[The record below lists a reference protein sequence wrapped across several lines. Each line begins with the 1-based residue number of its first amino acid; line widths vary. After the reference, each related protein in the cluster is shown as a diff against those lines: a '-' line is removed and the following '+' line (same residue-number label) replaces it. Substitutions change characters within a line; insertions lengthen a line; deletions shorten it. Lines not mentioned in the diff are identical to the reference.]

1 MPSELLILHPSIDV
15 AVGLLRRD
23 AGPRLDHRAEL
34 ALGLDGRAIEV
45 RQELPFLLGIFHVAR
60 LACHDVGG
68 FTALKTEH
76 EDLRRAGIPRE
87 NIDPGWSEALA
98 SFLCGP

>member
-1 MPSELLILHPSIDV
+1 
-15 AVGLLRRD
+15 
-23 AGPRLDHRAEL
+23 LDHGAQL
-34 ALGLDGRAIEV
+34 APGLDRRAIEV
-45 RQELPFLLGIFHVAR
+45 RQELPFLLGVFHVAR
-60 LACHDVGG
+60 FARHDIGG

-98 SFLCGP
+98 SF